1 MDTFSYMED
10 KTSFFEQAKDGE
22 IITINIEP
30 ISCYC
35 GPMNT
40 TIVSV
45 VFQNKGIIARWA
57 NDIEIKETRKKLFWT
72 AAMKKKSTINEE
84 LTLNSSHLEKIKRI
98 EFSPKYS
105 GCTSDTC
112 LEFIYNQQSR
122 QCMVDGIM
130 NPISLFI

>member
-1 MDTFSYMED
+1 MDTFAYMED

-45 VFQNKGIIARWA
+45 VFQNNGIIARWA
-57 NDIEIKETRKKLFWT
+57 NDIEIKETRKTLFWS
-72 AAMKKKSTINEE
+72 ADMKKKSTINEE

-98 EFSPKYS
+98 EFSPKSS
-105 GCTSDTC
+105 GCTSYTC

-122 QCMVDGIM
+122 QCMVDGLM
-130 NPISLFI
+130 DPISLFI